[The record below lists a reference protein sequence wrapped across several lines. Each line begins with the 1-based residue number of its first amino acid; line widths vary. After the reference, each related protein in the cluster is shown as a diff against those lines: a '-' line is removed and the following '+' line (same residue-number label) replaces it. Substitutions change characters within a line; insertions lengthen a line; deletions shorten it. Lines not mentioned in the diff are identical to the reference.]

1 MGRLKKKYDTKI
13 INSLSKDLKIDNKM
27 AVPSVAKVVVNMG
40 IGEIASNKEQF
51 AQMKADLALI
61 TGQQPSI
68 RAAKRAVASF
78 AIRKGMPVGLK
89 VTLRKDRMYEFL
101 DRLFSVVLPRL
112 RDFKG
117 VSVGGFDK
125 NGNYTLG
132 IYEHLVFPEIDL
144 AKSKAH
150 GLEVT
155 IVTNAKNSK
164 KAKALL
170 EKLGMPFEKNDK

>member
-1 MGRLKKKYDTKI
+1 MGRLKKKYDSKVI
-13 INSLSKDLKIDNKM
+13 KDLSKDLKLENKM

-40 IGEIASNKEQF
+40 IGEVAGNKEQF
-51 AQMKADLALI
+51 AQMKADLASI
-61 TGQQPSI
+61 TGQQPSV
-68 RAAKRAVASF
+68 RAAKKAVASF
-78 AIRKGMPVGLK
+78 GLRKGMPVGLK

-117 VSVGGFDK
+117 VPAKGFDK

-132 IYEHLVFPEIDL
+132 IYEHAVFPEIDL
-144 AKSKAH
+144 TKSKAH

-164 KAKALL
+164 TAKKLL
-170 EKLGMPFEKNDK
+170 AKLGMPFEKNDK